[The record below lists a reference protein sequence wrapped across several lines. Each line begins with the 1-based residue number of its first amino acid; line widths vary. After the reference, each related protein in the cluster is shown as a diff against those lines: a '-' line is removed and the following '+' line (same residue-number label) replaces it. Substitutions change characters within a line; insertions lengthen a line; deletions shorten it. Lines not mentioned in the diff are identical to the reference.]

1 MGYLMKDIT
10 ENYMAFNF
18 EQTHFQD
25 TESNR
30 EDSIQTMIL
39 LISKQ
44 VHTSSHINHELGKLK
59 IDAADLI
66 NGKLSP

>member
-1 MGYLMKDIT
+1 MGYLMKGIK

-18 EQTHFQD
+18 EQTYFQD

-44 VHTSSHINHELGKLK
+44 VHTSSHINHELGELK
-59 IDAADLI
+59 IGVEI
-66 NGKLSP
+66 